1 MYMNRF
7 HWILLCIRIE
17 EHNVLVYD
25 SLRQD
30 KSKYQDLIEVVNIAW
45 SRYLRKHI
53 DLSIGGIEPLRW
65 FTDFPV

>member
-30 KSKYQDLIEVVNIAW
+30 KSKYQNLIEVVNIAW

-53 DLSIGGIEPLRW
+53 GLPIGEIDPLCW